1 MKNWLAFFVIAFA
14 LAVAGCSDKKARE
27 KYETAQFEELQKNY
41 VHARELYQEIIKK
54 YPESE
59 YAKEASQR
67 LKALKNRDLA
77 PKQTL
82 PIDPEIKKK
91 VFLEVSPGIIG

>member
-1 MKNWLAFFVIAFA
+1 MKNWLAIIAIAFA

-41 VHARELYQEIIKK
+41 VHARELYQEITKK

-67 LKALKNRDLA
+67 LEVLKNKD
-77 PKQTL
+77 
-82 PIDPEIKKK
+82 
-91 VFLEVSPGIIG
+91 

>member
-1 MKNWLAFFVIAFA
+1 MKNWLAIIAIAFA

-41 VHARELYQEIIKK
+41 VHAKELYQEIIKK

-67 LKALKNRDLA
+67 LKALKNND
-77 PKQTL
+77 
-82 PIDPEIKKK
+82 
-91 VFLEVSPGIIG
+91 